1 MAAQRGQAEI
11 KTDYPLEGHESTER
25 NQVNLTPEGLNG
37 IKTIVSKKQRK
48 GLEVTE

>member
-1 MAAQRGQAEI
+1 MATAGEKEI
-11 KTDYPLEGHESTER
+11 KTNYPLEGHESTER
-25 NQVNLTPEGLNG
+25 IQVNLIPQGLNG